1 MRFIGTIEAKIDA
14 KGRAFLPA
22 PFRKELQ
29 PSGKQTLYLR
39 KDIFEDCLVLHPET
53 VWNERVDALNRR
65 LSLWNRSHQRILREF
80 MSNVEEIT
88 LDANGRFLIP
98 KRYLEMAGIT
108 TDIKFIGTGATIE
121 IWSGENTQ
129 KPFLDPDEFG
139 QALEDVMGQQT
150 TAAAISAV
158 GDLIR

>member
-14 KGRAFLPA
+14 KGRASLPA

-98 KRYLEMAGIT
+98 KRYLEMAGIVS
-108 TDIKFIGTGATIE
+108 DVKFIGKNDIIE
-121 IWSGENTQ
+121 IWSCEKSQ
-129 KPFLDPDEFG
+129 EPFMDPDDFA
-139 QALEDVMGQQT
+139 QTLEEVMGMEPHVPSLSST
-150 TAAAISAV
+150 NDIK
-158 GDLIR
+158 

>member
-29 PSGKQTLYLR
+29 PTGKLTIYLR

-98 KRYLEMAGIT
+98 KRYLEMAGINS
-108 TDIKFIGTGATIE
+108 DVKFIGKNDTIE
-121 IWSGENTQ
+121 IWSSEKTME
-129 KPFLDPDEFG
+129 PFMDPDDFA
-139 QALEDVMGQQT
+139 QTLESVMGMEPQP
-150 TAAAISAV
+150 SAV
-158 GDLIR
+158 NSSTSAK

>member
-98 KRYLEMAGIT
+98 KRYLEMAGIVS
-108 TDIKFIGTGATIE
+108 DVKFIGKNDIIE
-121 IWSGENTQ
+121 TWSCENSQ
-129 KPFLDPDEFG
+129 EPFMDPDDFA
-139 QALEDVMGQQT
+139 QTLEEVMGMEPHVPSLSST
-150 TAAAISAV
+150 NDIK
-158 GDLIR
+158 

>member
-22 PFRKELQ
+22 PFRKEMQATEKL
-29 PSGKQTLYLR
+29 TLYLR
-39 KDIFEDCLVLHPET
+39 KDIFEECLVLYPEA

-65 LSLWNRSHQRILREF
+65 LSLWNRAHQRILREF
-80 MSNVEEIT
+80 MSDVEEIT

-108 TDIKFIGTGATIE
+108 GDVKFIGKNDIIE
-121 IWSGENTQ
+121 IWSGE
-129 KPFLDPDEFG
+129 KAAEPFMEPEEFA
-139 QALEDVMGQQT
+139 QALEDVMG
-150 TAAAISAV
+150 AP
-158 GDLIR
+158 L